1 MPLFRGGRPLKRWRY
16 AGVYD
21 AAVQL
26 CAGIVR
32 VGPLAQTFWAV
43 WDPES
48 KRLHERTRLLR
59 RRAVRLD
66 SARLRVRDADVLV
79 DLTVDAGAPVEVV
92 SPHGSQYIWTRKQ
105 GGVRARGV
113 VRLGGRERRVDAR
126 AVIDES
132 AGYHARATA
141 WQWSAG
147 VGESV
152 DDRPVA
158 WNLVDG
164 VHDGERASER
174 TVWVE
179 GVPHELPPVRFA
191 PDLDAIG
198 WAGGEALRFE
208 QQAERR
214 RDDNLL
220 IVRSSYRQP
229 FGRFTGTF
237 PGAIELAE
245 GWGVMERH
253 EARW

>member
-21 AAVQL
+21 PTVQL
-26 CAGIVR
+26 CAGIVH
-32 VGPLAQTFWAV
+32 VGPLAQAFWAV
-43 WDPES
+43 WES
-48 KRLHERTRLLR
+48 EGRRLRERTRLFGR
-59 RRAVRLD
+59 GAVRLD
-66 SARLRVRDADVLV
+66 AARLRVRDADVLV
-79 DLTVDAGAPVEVV
+79 DVGLDAGAPVEVV

-105 GGVRARGV
+105 GGVRARGI
-113 VRLGGRERRVDAR
+113 VRLGERERRIDAR

-141 WQWSAG
+141 WEWSAG

-152 DDRPVA
+152 DGRPVA
-158 WNLVDG
+158 WNLVAG
-164 VHDGERASER
+164 VHDAECASER
-174 TVWVE
+174 TVWVD
-179 GVPHELPPVRFA
+179 GVPHELAPVRFA

-220 IVRSSYRQP
+220 IVRSRYRQP
-229 FGRFTGTF
+229 FGRFTGNF

-253 EARW
+253 DARW